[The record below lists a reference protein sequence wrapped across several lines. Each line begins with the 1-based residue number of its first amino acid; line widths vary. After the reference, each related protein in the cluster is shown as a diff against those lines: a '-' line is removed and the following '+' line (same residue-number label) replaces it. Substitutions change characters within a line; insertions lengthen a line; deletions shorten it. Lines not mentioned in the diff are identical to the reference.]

1 MVHTHTLIVSVLC
14 VQLADV
20 LTFKEPF
27 PPSGDGRE
35 QGDGVQVVRTPVFPS
50 PLTGFKKYTRQPHT
64 IPNLKK

>member
-35 QGDGVQVVRTPVFPS
+35 QGDGVQVVRTPVL
-50 PLTGFKKYTRQPHT
+50 PLPVNGIQ
-64 IPNLKK
+64 